1 MTPHQLAVKIRK
13 LRERAPI
20 TTSFERIL
28 TRRGIWDR
36 SNVTY
41 ITQKDHWLGWLSEYS
56 GPGYYG
62 RKKMNRSAE
71 YAYNHIVCPPMVLW
85 LGEASGISKA
95 KVAAAK
101 RAAMSAGAH
110 LPAKSAAI
118 RKIISWQMIE
128 VCLDTQ
134 GR

>member
-1 MTPHQLAVKIRK
+1 MTPHQLAAKIRR

-20 TTSFERIL
+20 TASFERVL
-28 TRRGIWDR
+28 TQRAIW
-36 SNVTY
+36 SKSLGQY
-41 ITQKDHWLGWLSEYS
+41 PTQKVHWLRWLQEYG

-62 RKKMNRSAE
+62 RKNLRRSAE
-71 YAYNHIVCPPMVLW
+71 FVYNHIVCPPMALW
-85 LGEASGISKA
+85 LGEVSRIPRS

-118 RKIISWQMIE
+118 RKVIPWQMIE
-128 VCLDTQ
+128 IRLDKR